1 MRARSM
7 VLVVL
12 AAALG
17 VFAPGCDLFQV
28 KLTPEEKVRMDELT
42 DKLDNA
48 ATESIEA
55 SANSRALAGAV
66 AELANRT
73 KVVISQIASLAAAV
87 QDGSVDYNDGL
98 ALWGKLTGM
107 KEDLEESL
115 PELKKMADAA
125 ATDAVEA
132 KAAVDEV
139 MAETKAFEKA
149 VEDRVEAEGGDKPGV
164 LAVVIAT
171 IGTLLTGGG
180 AIKII
185 GTIGRL
191 VAEVKKWKTA
201 FKVTSAGAAVDDDGK
216 ASDEVKAKI
225 KVALA
230 GSTLSEDELEILRVA
245 ARDDNG

>member
-7 VLVVL
+7 VLAVL
-12 AAALG
+12 AVALG

-28 KLTPEEKVRMDELT
+28 KLTPQEKVRANELT
-42 DKLDNA
+42 EKLDKA

-66 AELANRT
+66 VELVDRT

-87 QDGSVDYNDGL
+87 QDGSVDYNDGI

-107 KEDLEESL
+107 KEDLEKSL
-115 PELKKMADAA
+115 PELKKMADKAA
-125 ATDAVEA
+125 ADVIEA
-132 KAAVDEV
+132 EAAIGEV
-139 MAETKAFEKA
+139 ITETKAFEKA
-149 VEDRVEAEGGDKPGV
+149 VAKRVEDEGGDKPG
-164 LAVVIAT
+164 AISII
-171 IGTLLTGGG
+171 IGTILTLATGGG
-180 AIKII
+180 AVKII

-191 VAEVKKWKTA
+191 VAEAKKWKTA
-201 FKVTSAGAAVDDDGK
+201 FKVTSAGAAVDEDGK

-230 GSTLSEDELEILRVA
+230 GSTLSEDELETLRVA
-245 ARDDNG
+245 ARKDG